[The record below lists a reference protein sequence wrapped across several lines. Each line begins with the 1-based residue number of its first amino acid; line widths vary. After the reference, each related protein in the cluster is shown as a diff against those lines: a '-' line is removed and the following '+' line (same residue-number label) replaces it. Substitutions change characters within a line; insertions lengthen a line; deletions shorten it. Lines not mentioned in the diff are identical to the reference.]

1 MDLGLP
7 GLPAEPQG
15 PGKDLRAA
23 RGRGAAG
30 RRQREFVP
38 AERKDAA
45 YWQKRRENNAAARRS
60 REKRRL
66 GDAALGR
73 RLAALLEENTRLRAE
88 LCALRPRGGPP
99 AALRAPPWAG
109 DPQPGAGPP
118 PSLRGPHGRL
128 LRPCSLD
135 AGLPGCG
142 GCLVARGW
150 ASLAT
155 SPGSLQD
162 PVLAVP
168 RRMDM
173 ALQPAPPAA
182 FFGCHLV
189 GGCGGPRPS
198 WGLGPHV
205 SPDYQA
211 SGPSGVLGTPTAD
224 PRGLPPRVACPEPGN
239 GPEDLSQNTL
249 PHKRRTP
256 SPALGGVPLWG
267 EAGRGA
273 L

>member
-99 AALRAPPWAG
+99 AALRPPPWAG

-150 ASLAT
+150 AGLAT

-168 RRMDM
+168 RRTDM
-173 ALQPAPPAA
+173 ALQPAPPDA

-198 WGLGPHV
+198 WGLWPHV

-224 PRGLPPRVACPEPGN
+224 PRGLPPRVACPEPRN
-239 GPEDLSQNTL
+239 GPEGLSQNTL